1 MVWPDIKETI
11 IYPIFPE
18 MKPVTDQEQDL
29 YIPESNTAFDD
40 KIFETDSLV
49 YYFYKDYC
57 PYCRAIEPLMAG
69 LPQQITL
76 PDGTTSNV
84 RLVCLN
90 KVEDRFLEIIMGYYE
105 QYKIPEE
112 EQYVPAV
119 VIGNRY
125 LFLGNEI
132 IDQLMDALVAGE
144 GMETPLLNDE
154 DRSPMQ

>member
-1 MVWPDIKETI
+1 MKKGMKTICIILCFITVFLLGWRVMPMVWPDIKETI

-84 RLVCLN
+84 RLV
-90 KVEDRFLEIIMGYYE
+90 
-105 QYKIPEE
+105 
-112 EQYVPAV
+112 
-119 VIGNRY
+119 
-125 LFLGNEI
+125 
-132 IDQLMDALVAGE
+132 
-144 GMETPLLNDE
+144 
-154 DRSPMQ
+154 

>member
-1 MVWPDIKETI
+1 
-11 IYPIFPE
+11 
-18 MKPVTDQEQDL
+18 
-29 YIPESNTAFDD
+29 
-40 KIFETDSLV
+40 
-49 YYFYKDYC
+49 
-57 PYCRAIEPLMAG
+57 
-69 LPQQITL
+69 
-76 PDGTTSNV
+76 
-84 RLVCLN
+84 
-90 KVEDRFLEIIMGYYE
+90 MGYYE